1 MAGLQHGFD
10 VSIRTTSLP
19 AVFLPLA
26 VSRAPVAGFMAMGV
40 VWGALMAAMPD
51 IKAQLGVG
59 DGALG
64 GLLLTASLAAIAMM
78 FAAPRLG
85 SLLGPAAL
93 PLGTAVMGLAVMLPA
108 QDFGPAFFVG
118 AMLVMGGSSG
128 AAEVW
133 FNARISTLESIDRG
147 GGRRL
152 ALMNLNHALYSFA
165 YAGAAALTGVL
176 RAAGWSPAA
185 ALAVMGLAAMALAL
199 VALERGGRIDG
210 AAGGMARAPVWRMGP
225 VPLLAGALLLVAFL
239 AENSAEAWSA
249 LYLERDLGA
258 APGGGAAGPALLGLT
273 MGLGRLAGQVAAQ
286 RLGDQ
291 ALLRCGLWM
300 GTGGVA
306 LVLAAQG
313 PGLAVAGF
321 VVLGFGISVLAPT
334 ALSIAGRLAAPEG
347 RAQAIAQT
355 TVIGYIGFF
364 LGPGMLGLLAELG
377 GLRLAY
383 VAVAVALLASLWL
396 CARLARHGA

>member
-1 MAGLQHGFD
+1 M
-10 VSIRTTSLP
+10 SYRTLSLP

-78 FAAPRLG
+78 FLAPRLG
-85 SLLGPAAL
+85 SRLGPAAL
-93 PLGTAVMGLAVMLPA
+93 PLGTAAMGLAVMLPA
-108 QDFGPAFFVG
+108 QDFGPVFFIG

-165 YAGAAALTGVL
+165 YAGAAALTGL
-176 RAAGWSPAA
+176 MRAAGWSPAA
-185 ALAVMGLAAMALAL
+185 ILAVMGLATLALAL
-199 VALERGGRIDG
+199 VAMERDGRIDG
-210 AAGGMARAPVWRMGP
+210 AAGGMAQAPVWRMAP
-225 VPLLAGALLLVAFL
+225 VPLLAGLLLLIAFL

-258 APGGGAAGPALLGLT
+258 VAGGGAAGPALLGLT
-273 MGLGRLAGQVAAQ
+273 MGLGRLAGQVVAQ
-286 RLGDQ
+286 SLGDQ
-291 ALLRCGLWM
+291 ALLRGGLWL
-300 GTGGVA
+300 GTAGVA
-306 LVLAAQG
+306 LVLAAST
-313 PGLAVAGF
+313 PSVAVAGF

-334 ALSIAGRLAAPEG
+334 ALSLAGRLAAPEA

-383 VAVAVALLASLWL
+383 ASVALALLAGLWL
-396 CARLARHGA
+396 CARLARHDR

>member
-1 MAGLQHGFD
+1 M
-10 VSIRTTSLP
+10 
-19 AVFLPLA
+19 LPLA

-64 GLLLTASLAAIAMM
+64 GLLLVASLAAIAMM

-85 SLLGPAAL
+85 SRLGPAAL
-93 PLGTAVMGLAVMLPA
+93 PLGTAAMGLAVMLPA

-133 FNARISTLESIDRG
+133 FNARISTLET
-147 GGRRL
+147 GRRM

-165 YAGAAALTGVL
+165 YAGAAGLTGL
-176 RAAGWSPAA
+176 MRAAGWSPAA
-185 ALAVMGLAAMALAL
+185 IMGVMGLVALALAVM
-199 VALERGGRIDG
+199 ALERGGRIDG
-210 AAGGMARAPVWRMGP
+210 PTGGMAQAPVWRLAP
-225 VPLLAGALLLVAFL
+225 VPALAGVLLLVAFL

-249 LYLERDLGA
+249 LYIERDLGA
-258 APGGGAAGPALLGLT
+258 GAGAGSAGPALLGLT
-273 MGLGRLAGQVAAQ
+273 MGLGRLIGQMVAR

-291 ALLRCGLWM
+291 ALLRGGLWL
-300 GTGGVA
+300 GAAGV
-306 LVLAAQG
+306 LVVLAAPG
-313 PGLAVAGF
+313 PAIAYAGF
-321 VVLGFGISVLAPT
+321 IALGFGISVLAPT
-334 ALSIAGRLAAPEG
+334 ALSVAGRLAAPEA
-347 RAQAIAQT
+347 RSHAIAQT
-355 TVIGYIGFF
+355 TVIGYVGFF
-364 LGPGMLGLLAELG
+364 LGPGLLGLLAELG

-383 VAVAVALLASLWL
+383 AVVALSLLAALWL
-396 CARLARHGA
+396 CTRLARHEG

>member
-1 MAGLQHGFD
+1 MTD
-10 VSIRTTSLP
+10 RPLP
-19 AVFLPLA
+19 VHPFLLPLA

-40 VWGALMAAMPD
+40 VWGALMASMPD

-64 GLLLTASLAAIAMM
+64 GLLLFASLAAIAMM
-78 FAAPRLG
+78 FAAPRMG
-85 SLLGPAAL
+85 RWLGPAAL
-93 PLGTAVMGLAVMLPA
+93 PLGTVVMGLAVMLPA

-133 FNARISTLESIDRG
+133 FNARISTLESGAQGRG
-147 GGRRL
+147 QRM

-165 YAGAAALTGVL
+165 YAGAAALTGL
-176 RAAGWSPAA
+176 ARAAGWAPTAILGAA
-185 ALAVMGLAAMALAL
+185 GMVALAL
-199 VALERGGRIDG
+199 ALMAIERGGRIDG
-210 AAGGMARAPVWRMGP
+210 MSGGAAPAPVWRLAP
-225 VPLLAGALLLVAFL
+225 VPALAGALLLVAFL

-249 LYLERDLGA
+249 LYIERDLGA
-258 APGGGAAGPALLGLT
+258 GPGAGAAGPALLGLT
-273 MGLGRLAGQVAAQ
+273 MGLGRLAGQVVAV

-291 ALLRCGLWM
+291 ALLRGGLWL
-300 GTGGVA
+300 GAAGVGVV
-306 LVLAAQG
+306 LVAPGPVAAY
-313 PGLAVAGF
+313 AGF
-321 VVLGFGISVLAPT
+321 IALGFGISVLAPT
-334 ALSIAGRLAAPEG
+334 ALSVAGRLATPET
-347 RAQAIAQT
+347 RSHAIAQA

-383 VAVAVALLASLWL
+383 AAVALALLGGLWL
-396 CARLARHGA
+396 RARLARLEG